1 MVDCW
6 ALHHPPLD
14 FHGASGRER
23 RPWCCQRAP
32 SSRTGADGP
41 QAEEYTMAADAHRI
55 APVPCDEKGYF
66 VFLDK
71 ALKKNMV
78 CPVVIKSP
86 AKFCTWDFYSNSL
99 KVVLPLS
106 FVSGAL

>member
-1 MVDCW
+1 VDCW

-32 SSRTGADGP
+32 LSRTGADGP
-41 QAEEYTMAADAHRI
+41 QAEEYSMAADAHCI

-71 ALKKNMV
+71 ALKKKNGLSG
-78 CPVVIKSP
+78 CNKKSRQILYLG
-86 AKFCTWDFYSNSL
+86 FLFDQS
-99 KVVLPLS
+99 
-106 FVSGAL
+106 